1 MPDPYRLAIP
11 ICSLYTS
18 SPRIGNKHLVQ
29 PPHLTGWQ
37 TDQKISEAEWPII
50 WLPRVG
56 ELGE

>member
-37 TDQKISEAEWPII
+37 TETRKSQRQNGPLFGCPEW
-50 WLPRVG
+50 G
-56 ELGE
+56 S